1 MILKRNIAIY
11 VGDQIRMARLAR
23 RLSQR
28 DVAEMCGITTA
39 TLCKIE
45 RGQTDVRLSTLAL
58 IRSTLAIDIT
68 IVDKRCN
75 CDNNSKN

>member
-1 MILKRNIAIY
+1 MNCMNLKRIAIY

-45 RGQTDVRLSTLAL
+45 RGETDVKLSTLAL
-58 IRSTLAIDIT
+58 IRSALAIDIS
-68 IVDKRCN
+68 IWDKQAPPVE
-75 CDNNSKN
+75 KP

>member
-1 MILKRNIAIY
+1 MNLKSNLAIY

-28 DVAEMCGITTA
+28 VVAEMCGITTA

-45 RGQTDVRLSTLAL
+45 RGETDVKLSTLAL
-58 IRSTLAIDIT
+58 IHSTLAIDID
-68 IVDKRCN
+68 IGDKQAPQIE
-75 CDNNSKN
+75 KP